1 MKNIYITDLKSG
13 MSLFSED
20 LALKKFKKA
29 ITRNGKPYY
38 DVEFGDKTGS
48 IKGKIW
54 SEAIPSVGN
63 LIEGKVYS
71 IDAGVSDDQFGLQLN
86 ITTATEVKDFNTEDF
101 VPSSSYS
108 IVKMQKEFETHR
120 DSIKNKH
127 LRQLVGSILKGD
139 FYNKYLESPA
149 AYYIHHAYKHG
160 LLEHTLDMLKM
171 SESVVARYPKINKDL
186 LVTGIMFHDLG
197 KVFEYSLSTSVS
209 VTKKGK
215 LLGHIFMGAEYVKT
229 NAPKDTPEDLLDEVT
244 HLILS
249 HQGELEF
256 GSPIKPKTAE
266 AVALYYLD
274 NTSTKINA
282 AYNVIHSLEEGAE
295 FAPYH
300 KQLGVEL
307 YRSPYLDNLLN
318 EDIPF

>member
-1 MKNIYITDLKSG
+1 

-20 LALKKFKKA
+20 FALKKLKKA
-29 ITRNGKPYY
+29 ITRNGKPYL
-38 DVEFGDKTGS
+38 DIEFGDKTGS
-48 IKGKIW
+48 IKGKVW
-54 SEAIPSVGN
+54 SEAIPAVGD
-63 LIEGKVYS
+63 LAEGKVYS

-86 ITTATEVKDFNTEDF
+86 VTSATEAVDYNKGDF
-101 VPSSSYS
+101 VPSSLYT
-108 IVKMQKEFETHR
+108 KAEMQKEFETFK
-120 DSIKNKH
+120 DDLKNAYLKK
-127 LRQLVGSILKGD
+127 LVDAVLTGE
-139 FYNKYLESPA
+139 FYEKYLESPA

-171 SESVVARYPKINKDL
+171 SESVIARYPKMNKDL

-197 KVFEYSLSTSVS
+197 KVFEYSLTTSIS
-209 VTKKGK
+209 VTKEGK
-215 LLGHIFMGAEYVKT
+215 LLGHIFMGADYVKSH
-229 NAPKDTPEDLLDEVT
+229 APKDIPTDLLDEVV

-256 GSPIKPKTAE
+256 GSPIKPKTTE

-274 NTSTKINA
+274 NSSTKINA
-282 AYNVIHSLEEGAE
+282 AYNVIHSLEEGTE